1 MFWMNIY
8 FILTQLEKFG
18 MLFLFHLHHKTE
30 MNCTHN
36 NRLFYKRMEISIV
49 TIKYNVNAIKYK
61 GMTVFLE
68 MIPVLTFI
76 DRCRSI
82 FVFCLEMC

>member
-1 MFWMNIY
+1 
-8 FILTQLEKFG
+8 
-18 MLFLFHLHHKTE
+18 
-30 MNCTHN
+30 
-36 NRLFYKRMEISIV
+36 MEISIV

-82 FVFCLEMC
+82 FVFSLEMC